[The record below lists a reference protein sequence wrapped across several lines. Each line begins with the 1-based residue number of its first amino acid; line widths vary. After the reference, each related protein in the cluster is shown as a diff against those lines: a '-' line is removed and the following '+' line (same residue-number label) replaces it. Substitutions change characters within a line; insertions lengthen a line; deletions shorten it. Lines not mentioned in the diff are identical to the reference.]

1 MYMRIFKFLVLGT
14 ALGVLAGLSGHNGQ
28 LGLAQNCSIVVFGN
42 QLNQRVIDQVPAGA
56 IICVMG
62 GEAKQSLRIN
72 KSLTLLGVSK
82 TVIESS
88 APGYPALR
96 IESQAEIDVTILGI
110 TFVGAPDYS
119 DTRECVLEAPIWTCP
134 DVIDIRGQARVTL
147 LEVALSEGRDGLH
160 VEGAARVVV
169 KKESIIDENRRHGV
183 FVRDSARVALTQKT
197 RIQSNGTSDR
207 CSKPEVFCNG
217 IEVQGQGVVELTDAR
232 IWTNTDWGISAML
245 KQCGYKEDNFTG
257 QVIIEGETLIDSNNR
272 SGNQTGMGN
281 PGSHPWNRP
290 EVLDGQVCLP

>member
-1 MYMRIFKFLVLGT
+1 MYTRIFKFLVLGT
-14 ALGVLAGLSGHNGQ
+14 ALVVLAWLSGHNGQ
-28 LGLAQNCSIVVFGN
+28 FGMAQSCSIVVFGD

-82 TVIESS
+82 PVVKSS

-110 TFVGAPDYS
+110 TFIGAPDYS
-119 DTRECVLEAPIWTCP
+119 DSRECVLEAPLWTCP
-134 DVIDIRGQARVTL
+134 DVIDIRGQSRVTL
-147 LEVALSEGRDGLH
+147 LQVILSEGRDGLH
-160 VEGAARVVV
+160 IEGAARVTV
-169 KKESIIDENRRHGV
+169 KESIIDENRRHGV
-183 FVRDSARVALTQKT
+183 LVRDSARAALTQKT

-217 IEVQGQGVVELTDAR
+217 IEVQGQGRVELTDAR
-232 IWTNTDWGISAML
+232 IWTNTDWGISAVL
-245 KQCGYKEDNFTG
+245 KQCGYGEDSFSG
-257 QVIIEGETLIDSNNR
+257 QVTFQGETLIDSNNR
-272 SGNQTGMGN
+272 SGNQDGKGN
-281 PGSHPWNRP
+281 PGNHPWNKP
-290 EVLDGQVCLP
+290 EVADGQVCLP

>member
-1 MYMRIFKFLVLGT
+1 MYTRIFKFLVLGT
-14 ALGVLAGLSGHNGQ
+14 ALMVAGLSEPSGQ

-56 IICVMG
+56 IICVVG
-62 GEAKQSLRIN
+62 GETKQSLRIT

-82 TVIESS
+82 PVVTSS

-119 DTRECVLEAPIWTCP
+119 DSRECVLEAPIWTCP

-147 LEVALSEGRDGLH
+147 LQVALSEGRDGLH

-169 KKESIIDENRRHGV
+169 RESIINENRRHGV
-183 FVRDSARVALTQKT
+183 FVRDSASVALTQKT
-197 RIQSNGTSDR
+197 RIQSNGTSAR

-217 IEVQGQGVVELTDAR
+217 VEVQGQGVVELTDAR
-232 IWTNTDWGISAML
+232 IWTNTDWGISAVL
-245 KQCGYKEDNFTG
+245 KQCGYREDNFTG
-257 QVIIEGETLIDSNNR
+257 RVIIQGETLIDSNNR
-272 SGNQTGMGN
+272 SGNQAGMGN

-290 EVLDGQVCLP
+290 EVPDGQVCLP

>member
-1 MYMRIFKFLVLGT
+1 MYSILKFLIVGLALVVLIGT
-14 ALGVLAGLSGHNGQ
+14 SGHNGQ
-28 LGLAQNCSIVVFGN
+28 VGIAQSCTIVVFGN

-56 IICVMG
+56 IICIVD

-82 TVIESS
+82 PVIQSS

-96 IESQAEIDVTILGI
+96 IESQTEIDVTIMGI
-110 TFVGAPDYS
+110 TFIGAPDYS
-119 DTRECVLEAPIWTCP
+119 DSRECVVEAPIWTCP

-147 LEVALSEGRDGLH
+147 LQVILSEGRDGLH
-160 VEGAARVVV
+160 VEGTARVVA
-169 KKESIIDENRRHGV
+169 KESIIDENRRHGV
-183 FVRDSARVALTQKT
+183 FVRDSAAVTLTQKT

-217 IEVQGQGVVELTDAR
+217 VEVQGQGVVGLTDAR
-232 IWTNTDWGISAML
+232 IWTNTDWGISAVL
-245 KQCGYKEDNFTG
+245 KQCGYREDNFTG
-257 QVIIEGETLIDSNNR
+257 RVIIQGETIIDGNNR
-272 SGNQTGMGN
+272 SGNQASMGN

-290 EVLDGQVCLP
+290 EVPDGQVCLP

>member
-1 MYMRIFKFLVLGT
+1 MRTFKFLVLGT
-14 ALGVLAGLSGHNGQ
+14 ALVVLAGLSGHNGQ

-42 QLNQRVIDQVPAGA
+42 QLNQRVIDQVPSGA
-56 IICVMG
+56 IICIVD

-82 TVIESS
+82 PVIESS

-119 DTRECVLEAPIWTCP
+119 DSRECVLEAPIWTCP

-147 LEVALSEGRDGLH
+147 LQVILSEGRDGLH
-160 VEGAARVVV
+160 IEGTSRVVV
-169 KKESIIDENRRHGV
+169 KDSIVDENRRHGI
-183 FVRDSARVALTQKT
+183 FVRDSARVAVTQKT

-207 CSKPEVFCNG
+207 CSKPDVFCNG
-217 IEVQGQGVVELTDAR
+217 VEVQGQGVVELTDAR
-232 IWTNTDWGISAML
+232 IWTNTDWGISATL
-245 KQCGYKEDNFTG
+245 KQCGYREDNFAG
-257 QVIIEGETLIDSNNR
+257 QVTFQGETLIDGNNR
-272 SGNQTGMGN
+272 SGNQNGMGN
-281 PGSHPWNRP
+281 PGAHPWNRP
-290 EVLDGQVCLP
+290 EVSDGQVCVP